1 MTAKRKAPA
10 HAGGKAK
17 NRELTY
23 NALVA
28 GVVSAVVAGL
38 VSLMVSSLVRHSQDQ
53 TAARQARAGQQA
65 LAAAQQALAA
75 RQQALAAGQ
84 LEAAATALYQGTT
97 GVYNFQLRCIR
108 TRETWQHCAAEAPG
122 LTNFS
127 ADTTTF
133 DAASAN
139 VADQAAAELA
149 RQFANVS
156 AGTVAALSAAQG
168 KSLWSKMVALY
179 LELIKRCG
187 QLIQRY

>member
-1 MTAKRKAPA
+1 MAAKRKAPA
-10 HAGGKAK
+10 HAAGNTKK
-17 NRELTY
+17 RELTY

-28 GVVSAVVAGL
+28 GLVPAIVAGL
-38 VSLMVSSLVRHSQDQ
+38 TSLLVSLLVTHFQDQ
-53 TAARQARAGQQA
+53 DAASQARYG
-65 LAAAQQALAA
+65 
-75 RQQALAAGQ
+75 QQALAAGQ

-108 TRETWQHCAAEAPG
+108 TRQTWQDCAAQAPG

-127 ADTTTF
+127 AGTTTF

-139 VADQAAAELA
+139 IADQAAAELA
-149 RQFANVS
+149 GQFANVS
-156 AGTVAALSAAQG
+156 AGTVAAPSAAQG
-168 KSLWSKMVALY
+168 KSLWSKMVTLY

>member
-10 HAGGKAK
+10 HAGAKAK

-53 TAARQARAGQQA
+53 TAARQARAG
-65 LAAAQQALAA
+65 
-75 RQQALAAGQ
+75 QQALAAGQ